1 MVQTYQG
8 YFQEGRFIS
17 SNTND
22 IPDFVEV
29 YIVVTN
35 KTVPM
40 SNSIIKKLK
49 ARGIFNNCANVDMIK
64 GEKGAWE
71 RTVVENYA
79 KDNS

>member
-1 MVQTYQG
+1 MIQTYQG

-17 SNTND
+17 SHVGE
-22 IPDFVEV
+22 IPDHVEV

-40 SNSIIKKLK
+40 KNPLGKTLK
-49 ARGIFNNCANVDMIK
+49 ARGIFKGCANADRIQ

-71 RTVVENYA
+71 RSVVEKHA